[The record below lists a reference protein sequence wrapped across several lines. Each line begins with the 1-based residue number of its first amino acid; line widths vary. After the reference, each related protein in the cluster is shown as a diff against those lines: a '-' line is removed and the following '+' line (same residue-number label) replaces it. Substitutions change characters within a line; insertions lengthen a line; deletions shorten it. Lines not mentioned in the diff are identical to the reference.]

1 MPSRA
6 FLFINDPLD
15 HFDVH
20 RIVADL
26 SYLGRDT
33 RPMEKSTAIPGEAG
47 SCRNA
52 LRVVIGGLRIH
63 VEKTPR
69 VLLTKA
75 GESSPPPYPL

>member
-1 MPSRA
+1 
-6 FLFINDPLD
+6 
-15 HFDVH
+15 
-20 RIVADL
+20 
-26 SYLGRDT
+26 
-33 RPMEKSTAIPGEAG
+33 MEKSTAIPGEAG